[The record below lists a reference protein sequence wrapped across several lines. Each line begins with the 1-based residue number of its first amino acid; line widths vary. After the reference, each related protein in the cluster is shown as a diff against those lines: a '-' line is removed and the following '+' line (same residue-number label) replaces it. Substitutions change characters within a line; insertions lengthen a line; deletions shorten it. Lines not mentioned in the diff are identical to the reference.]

1 MYIYDKYLLKI
12 YFYNVN
18 YKNKFLDIVWLNE
31 KNKGFLFDI
40 ESGYF

>member
-12 YFYNVN
+12 YFYYVN
-18 YKNKFLDIVWLNE
+18 YKNKFLGIVLLNE